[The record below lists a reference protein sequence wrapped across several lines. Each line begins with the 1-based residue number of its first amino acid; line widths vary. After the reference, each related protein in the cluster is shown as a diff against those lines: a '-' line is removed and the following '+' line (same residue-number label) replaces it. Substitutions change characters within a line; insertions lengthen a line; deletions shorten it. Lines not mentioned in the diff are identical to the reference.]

1 MNAQSSLEFMFYTS
15 VLMLIMSLF
24 LWSNASIQERFVSIK
39 TVDEAKKVCDS
50 IAFEIDTAVRA
61 GDGYSREFYVEENF
75 FGVSDFDVFVTNYV
89 VTVDWGEGAVS
100 SKIITENIT
109 GSVNKGW
116 NLIRNV
122 NGEIHVSSA

>member
-1 MNAQSSLEFMFYTS
+1 
-15 VLMLIMSLF
+15 
-24 LWSNASIQERFVSIK
+24 
-39 TVDEAKKVCDS
+39 
-50 IAFEIDTAVRA
+50 
-61 GDGYSREFYVEENF
+61 VEENF